1 MALVGVAAAA
11 VVEVDASEVW
21 GVVVADECS
30 ARCLSP
36 LVRRA
41 VPAAAAGRCLLVVSP
56 LRCRWMALES
66 SAPCRAPPEC
76 AA

>member
-21 GVVVADECS
+21 GVVADEYS

-41 VPAAAAGRCLLVVSP
+41 VPAVAGRCLLVVSP